1 MTNKKMIN
9 KKFIGLF
16 VIIGILLFLMSFFI
30 LIKGRIFVKKDSL
43 FVLYFNEPIQNLSI
57 GSPVMFRGVEIGKVS
72 KIDLIVDKKNLSF
85 SIPVYI
91 SIDFDNIFK
100 TTNQEKLEDKQLF
113 VERLVKEGLKG
124 RLNTYS
130 IITGQLMI
138 ELEILPNSKIEL
150 KHKFEDNNIVEIPTV
165 LSSKGELTRGL
176 QNLPIKDIIE
186 NINLLLYTI
195 NKHVPIIMDETAIFI
210 KKINKTNN
218 KNIDISELFSNLND
232 TIKNI
237 GETAKSLH
245 NFIDYL
251 ERHPESLLK
260 GKNDY

>member
-1 MTNKKMIN
+1 MTNRRKIN
-9 KKFIGLF
+9 KRLIGLF
-16 VIIGILLFLMSFFI
+16 VTIGTLLFIIFLFILL
-30 LIKGRIFVKKDSL
+30 KGRIFVKKDSL
-43 FVLYFNEPIQNLSI
+43 FVLYFNEPVQNLSI
-57 GSPVMFRGVEIGKVS
+57 GSPVMFRGVEVGKVA
-72 KIDLIVDKKNLSF
+72 KIDLIVDKENLSF

-91 SIDFDNIFK
+91 NIDFDNIFK
-100 TTNQEKLEDKQLF
+100 TTDQKKLEDKQLF
-113 VERLVKEGLKG
+113 VERLVNEGLRG

-138 ELEILPNSKIEL
+138 ELEILPNSLIEF
-150 KHKFEDNNIVEIPTV
+150 KHKFLDSNIVEIPTI
-165 LSSKGELTRGL
+165 LSSKGELTKGL

-186 NINLLLYTI
+186 NFNSLLYNI
-195 NKHVPIIMDETAIFI
+195 NKYTPTIMDESTMFI
-210 KKINKTNN
+210 KKINKSND
-218 KNIDISELFSNLND
+218 KNIDIYEFSNNLNN

-237 GETAKSLH
+237 GEAAKSLH